1 MESSLFVLGGARSGK
16 SRYAVTRQAPHAR
29 VTFVAT
35 ARAGDG
41 DMAARIA
48 RHRAERPRGWTTVEE
63 PFDLLARLEAIAGD
77 AVIVDCLTVWAA
89 NRMLRGD
96 SDGAIV
102 AEAEGV
108 AALIRRRPF
117 ALTLVSNEVGEGV
130 HPATADGMRFRD
142 LLGAVNQCVAA
153 AAEHVVL
160 MVAGIPL
167 AVKTPAHE
175 SPISTVQ
182 TG

>member
-1 MESSLFVLGGARSGK
+1 MESSLLVLGGARSGK
-16 SRYAVTRQAPHAR
+16 SRYAVACQAPHAR

-41 DMAARIA
+41 DLAARIA
-48 RHRAERPRGWTTVEE
+48 RHRAERPRGWTTMEE
-63 PFDLLARLEAIAGD
+63 PFDLLARLEAITGG
-77 AVIVDCLTVWAA
+77 AVLVDCLTLWAA

-96 SDGAIV
+96 PDTGIL
-102 AEAEGV
+102 AEAGGI

-130 HPATADGMRFRD
+130 HPPTADGMRFRD

-167 AVKTPAHE
+167 AVKSPTHE
-175 SPISTVQ
+175 SPIPTVQ
-182 TG
+182 AG